1 MIHNHG
7 LERSLPKDEKIVKD
21 REHMSIEWHQLSIF
35 FLPIVLLYQL
45 IGEMRLINAFELLL

>member
-21 REHMSIEWHQLSIF
+21 GEHM
-35 FLPIVLLYQL
+35 
-45 IGEMRLINAFELLL
+45 